1 MSDVASASRAL
12 HRYAWL
18 CAAATLGLITI
29 GGLVTSR
36 GAGLAVPDWP
46 TSYGYNM
53 FALPI
58 RYWQGGIFYEHTHRL
73 WATVVGT
80 LVVFLTRWLGGAPAR
95 RPLAILGG
103 AELLAGLALG
113 VFQPELKGAGHF
125 LAGIG
130 GVVLLAAAVWVRH
143 APAPRPL
150 PALGWMALGLV
161 QVQGLLGGLRV
172 VWLADALGVV
182 HGVLAQGFLLLLVL
196 VALWTGAAWRRD
208 PPAPVPRGLQ
218 RLVWIGFGLVV
229 AQLVLGAS
237 MRHRH
242 AGLAVPDFPLA
253 HGRLW
258 PRLDAESLARY
269 NRQRIEV
276 HAARPIEAADVLLHM
291 GHRLGAVAVL
301 GVVSAAAS
309 LARRR
314 LPRGHPVRRGTA
326 WWLGLVLVQFGLG
339 AWTVW
344 SNKAADI
351 ATLHVLVGSLSLV
364 VGGGLGAWAS
374 RCLRESAPAP
384 DAAPPR
390 PARSTPAWTSAV

>member
-1 MSDVASASRAL
+1 MSDAAPASRAL
-12 HRYAWL
+12 HRYAWI
-18 CAAATLGLITI
+18 CVAATLGLISI

-53 FALPI
+53 FALPFHF
-58 RYWQGGIFYEHTHRL
+58 WQGGIFYEHTHRL

-103 AELLAGLALG
+103 VELLAGLALVG
-113 VFQPELKGAGHF
+113 FKPELKGAGHF

-130 GVVLLAAAVWVRH
+130 GVVLLAAAVWARN

-150 PALGWMALGLV
+150 PALGWLALALV

-172 VWLADALGVV
+172 VWLADELGVV
-182 HGVLAQGFLLLLVL
+182 HAVLAQGFLLLLVL
-196 VALWTGAAWRRD
+196 VALGTGAGWRRAL
-208 PPAPVPRGLQ
+208 PAAVPRGLQ

-258 PRLDAESLARY
+258 PRLDAESLAGY

-276 HAARPIEAADVLLHM
+276 HAARPIEAADVVLHM
-291 GHRLGAVAVL
+291 SHRLGAVAVL
-301 GVVSAAAS
+301 GVVVVVVGR
-309 LARRR
+309 ARRH
-314 LPRGHPVRRGTA
+314 LPREHPVRRGA
-326 WWLGLVLVQFGLG
+326 ALWLGLVLVQFGLG

-351 ATLHVLVGSLSLV
+351 ATLHVLVGSLLLA
-364 VGGGLGAWAS
+364 VGGGLGVWSSRRPREAAPVQTAAS
-374 RCLRESAPAP
+374 PTPARPAP
-384 DAAPPR
+384 V
-390 PARSTPAWTSAV
+390 WTSAA